1 MISDL
6 FSTLLLHF
14 RSLLTLCLSHLFN
27 IEKKATFVFFSTAS
41 LNQITNKRDGVKKN
55 VQTHEPLPAYT
66 FTPSL
71 LQAVSAALMTD
82 YDVLVPQCRPLS
94 PGEILGC
101 TSPRLD
107 RHVDA
112 IM

>member
-1 MISDL
+1 M
-6 FSTLLLHF
+6 
-14 RSLLTLCLSHLFN
+14 
-27 IEKKATFVFFSTAS
+27 
-41 LNQITNKRDGVKKN
+41 
-55 VQTHEPLPAYT
+55 
-66 FTPSL
+66 

-107 RHVDA
+107 HRVDA

>member
-1 MISDL
+1 MVKL
-6 FSTLLLHF
+6 VHTLP
-14 RSLLTLCLSHLFN
+14 
-27 IEKKATFVFFSTAS
+27 
-41 LNQITNKRDGVKKN
+41 VKKN
-55 VQTHEPLPAYT
+55 IY
-66 FTPSL
+66 L
-71 LQAVSAALMTD
+71 LKFFPFLFMFQAVSAALRPE

-107 RHVDA
+107 RPVNA

>member
-1 MISDL
+1 MCFL
-6 FSTLLLHF
+6 FCILVKKWNLHAEIQNLQVHNIAY
-14 RSLLTLCLSHLFN
+14 SLNLTLFYL
-27 IEKKATFVFFSTAS
+27 
-41 LNQITNKRDGVKKN
+41 
-55 VQTHEPLPAYT
+55 
-66 FTPSL
+66 L
-71 LQAVSAALMTD
+71 LQAVSSALKPQ

-112 IM
+112 LM